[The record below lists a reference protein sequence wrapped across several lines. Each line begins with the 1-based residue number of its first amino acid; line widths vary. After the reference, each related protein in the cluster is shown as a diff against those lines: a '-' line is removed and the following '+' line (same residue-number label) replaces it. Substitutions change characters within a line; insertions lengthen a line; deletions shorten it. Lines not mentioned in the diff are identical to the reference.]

1 MKVSVDRRTLLAG
14 IGTSVAMPLF
24 GLPLWPTPAMAAETI
39 NYTAWSAAVD
49 QVESHIDAF
58 HKATGIN
65 VNYSNFPG
73 AQFRSTLVTKFT
85 SNEPLDLIWMN
96 DAWTPEFAEAGWIA
110 PIDDVP
116 ELMKYNGDVRK
127 YCLDA
132 MRYKGRQYGLVYYT
146 DHMSFMYNKEMLEK
160 AGFDRPPA
168 TWDEVVQQ
176 SLRLKQMGLAEFP
189 LMLALTADAWLIE
202 MVGPF
207 VYSFGGTYTDAEGK
221 STLRDAKNGSLAAAA
236 WMRDAIALHKI
247 VSPGAVTTSEID
259 ALKAFGAGKSAFAIL
274 PSYRIRV
281 LNDPTQAKIAGNVR
295 IALMPAGTGDKAG
308 NYTCGWVR
316 YYGVTPH
323 ARADKDR
330 QAAVMKLMEWFG
342 GKVDDKYVFQKML
355 LLDVGVP
362 FCTPS
367 LMQDADIQAFYDKW
381 AGGEGTIVKQ
391 ASLAVTKDVISPW
404 FGEWNETNNQS
415 WQSVFLGQV
424 TPAAG
429 LAASGDKWNELKK
442 QFG

>member
-1 MKVSVDRRTLLAG
+1 MRISVDRRTLLAG
-14 IGTSVAMPLF
+14 LGASAA
-24 GLPLWPTPAMAAETI
+24 LPWLGGPPTPAAAAGEAI

-49 QVESHIDAF
+49 QVQSHIHAF
-58 HKATGIN
+58 QKATGIT
-65 VNYSNFPG
+65 VNYANFPG
-73 AQFRSTLVTKFT
+73 AQFRATLVTKFT

-116 ELMKYNGDVRK
+116 QLMKYNADVRK

-146 DHMSFMYNKEMLEK
+146 DHMSFMYNKDMLDK
-160 AGFDRPPA
+160 AGFDKPPA
-168 TWDEVVQQ
+168 SWDEVVQQ
-176 SLRLKQMGLAEFP
+176 SLKLKQMGLAEFP
-189 LMLALTADAWLIE
+189 LMLALTADAWLVE
-202 MVGPF
+202 MIGPF
-207 VYSFGGTYTDAEGK
+207 VYSFGGTYTDADGR
-221 STLRDAKNGSLAAAA
+221 STLRDSGNGTLAAAT
-236 WMRDAIALHKI
+236 WMHAAINTHKI

-281 LNDPTQAKIAGNVR
+281 LNDPAQAKVAGNVR
-295 IALMPAGTGDKAG
+295 VGLMPAGSGAKSG
-308 NYTCGWVR
+308 HYTCGWVR

-367 LMQDADIQAFYDKW
+367 LMQDTDVLAFYDKW
-381 AGGEGTIVKQ
+381 AGGEGAIIKQ
-391 ASLAVTKDVISPW
+391 AGLATTKDVISPW

-415 WQSVFLGQV
+415 WQSIFLNQA

-429 LAASGDKWNELKK
+429 LKASGDKWDELKK

>member
-1 MKVSVDRRTLLAG
+1 MKLSIDRRAVLAG
-14 IGTSVAMPLF
+14 IGASAS
-24 GLPLWPTPAMAAETI
+24 LPLLGSSIIPTAANAGEAI

-49 QVESHIDAF
+49 QVQSHIHAF
-58 HKATGIN
+58 QQTTGIA

-96 DAWTPEFAEAGWIA
+96 DAWTPEFAEAGWIT

-116 ELMKYNGDVRK
+116 ELMKYNDDVRK
-127 YCLDA
+127 YCVDA

-146 DHMSFMYNKEMLEK
+146 DHMSFMYNAEMLAK
-160 AGFDRPPA
+160 AGFEKPPA
-168 TWDEVVQQ
+168 SWDDVVQQ
-176 SLRLKQMGLAEFP
+176 SLKLKQMGIAEFP

-202 MVGPF
+202 MIGPF
-207 VYSFGGTYTDAEGK
+207 VYSFGGTYTDQNGM
-221 STLRDAKNGSLAAAA
+221 STLRQSGNGALAAAN
-236 WMRDAIALHKI
+236 WMRDAINTHKI
-247 VSPGAVTTSEID
+247 VSAGAVTTSEID
-259 ALKAFGAGKSAFAIL
+259 ALKAFGTGKSAFAIL

-281 LNDPTQAKIAGNVR
+281 LNDPAQAKVAGNVR
-295 IALMPAGTGDKAG
+295 IGLMPAGTGDKAG

-323 ARADKDR
+323 ARADKTR

-342 GKVDDKYVFQKML
+342 GKVDEKYVFQKML

-362 FCTPS
+362 FCTES
-367 LMQDADIQAFYDKW
+367 LMQDADVLAFYDKW

-391 ASLAVTKDVISPW
+391 ASMAVRKDVISPW

-415 WQSVFLGQV
+415 WQSIFLNQAS
-424 TPAAG
+424 PAAG
-429 LAASGDKWNELKK
+429 LAASGDKWDQLKK

>member
-1 MKVSVDRRTLLAG
+1 MKISVDRRAVLAS
-14 IGTSVAMPLF
+14 IGASAA
-24 GLPLWPTPAMAAETI
+24 LPLLGSPILPTAATAGEAI

-49 QVESHIDAF
+49 QVESHIHAF
-58 HKATGIN
+58 QKATGIA
-65 VNYSNFPG
+65 VNYANFPG
-73 AQFRSTLVTKFT
+73 AQFRSTLVTKFA

-96 DAWTPEFAEAGWIA
+96 DAWTPEFAEAGWIT

-116 ELMKYNGDVRK
+116 ELMKYNDDVRK
-127 YCLDA
+127 YCIDA

-160 AGFDRPPA
+160 AGFEQPPA
-168 TWDEVVQQ
+168 TWDEVVRQ
-176 SLRLKQMGLAEFP
+176 SLKLKQMGLVEFP

-202 MVGPF
+202 MIGPF
-207 VYSFGGTYTDAEGK
+207 VYSFGGTYTDQDGM
-221 STLRDAKNGSLAAAA
+221 STLRDAKNGALAAAT
-236 WMRDAIALHKI
+236 WMRDAINTHKI

-259 ALKAFGAGKSAFAIL
+259 ALKAFGTGKSAFAIL

-281 LNDPTQAKIAGNVR
+281 LNDPAQAKVAGNVR
-295 IALMPAGTGDKAG
+295 ISLMPAGSGDKSG

-316 YYGVTPH
+316 YYGLTPH

-330 QAAVMKLMEWFG
+330 QAAALKLMEWFG

-362 FCTPS
+362 FCTKS
-367 LMQDADIQAFYDKW
+367 LMQDGDVLAFYDKW

-391 ASLAVTKDVISPW
+391 ASMAVTKDVIAPW

-415 WQSVFLGQV
+415 WQSIFLNQSS
-424 TPAAG
+424 PAAG
-429 LAASGDKWNELKK
+429 LAASGDKWDKLKK